1 MPDDQLLIDRPYGGV
16 GVLWKKDISHI
27 VKPVNIDSKRMCGIR
42 LTMPDNK
49 RVLLVNC
56 YMPCD
61 NYKQN
66 EVGPAFEDAIDAL
79 ERVII
84 EGIDIDSVII
94 AGDLNVDLNRKNAH
108 SNYMLNFAD
117 RNQLKFAKLHRNAE
131 YEHTYSAL
139 TGQRETRSCIDH
151 FVLSGDLYNA
161 VVRVTCVDSEEGN
174 GGNMFSSDSVLNPS
188 QHIGVRGRGQGGGAT
203 ALPNSGKTVGEIWAK
218 QEEKKLCVKCRA
230 ICVTF
235 RANQPICPP

>member
-1 MPDDQLLIDRPYGGV
+1 
-16 GVLWKKDISHI
+16 
-27 VKPVNIDSKRMCGIR
+27 MCGI
-42 LTMPDNK
+42 TH
-49 RVLLVNC
+49 
-56 YMPCD
+56 Y

-66 EVGPAFEDAIDAL
+66 EVGPAFEDVIDAL

-108 SNYMLNFAD
+108 SDYMLNFAD

-174 GGNMFSSDSVLNPS
+174 GGNMLSSDSVLNPS
-188 QHIGVRGRGQGGGAT
+188 KHNMLKLVLPTQVKRLQSNVTQVKHSRIAWYKINETIKIGTEVNCQ
-203 ALPNSGKTVGEIWAK
+203 SVSKSS
-218 QEEKKLCVKCRA
+218 
-230 ICVTF
+230 
-235 RANQPICPP
+235 